1 MMVASKYDN
10 NLWSQTAGKLQN
22 YDVLAKDLSADL
34 IVIGGGFT
42 GCAAALEAVNAGVSV
57 VLLEAETVG
66 FGGSGRNVGLV
77 NAGLWTPPDEVE
89 ETLGQTRGQKLNTA
103 LAAAPDLVFSLIE
116 KHQID
121 CDAVRNGTL
130 HCAHSNSGLNDLKSR
145 FAQQVKRDAPVQL
158 IDQNQTANRTGSNA
172 FRGAL
177 FDPRAGTIQ
186 PLSYCQ
192 GLAHAACA
200 QGAQIF
206 ENSPAVSINH
216 VDGQWRVETRAGTA
230 SASNLIVAT
239 NAYSND
245 QLLGQQSRF
254 TLVHYFQ
261 FATEPLNAKERESVL
276 PNLEGCW
283 DTALVMSSFRYDR
296 DGRLLV
302 GSVGSLD
309 HVASPTHEFWA
320 KKKLAALYPQLAHK
334 KLDHAWHGRI
344 AMTKDHLPKI
354 VEIGPN
360 AYSVFGYSGRGIGPG
375 TVFGTALAQT
385 IATGD
390 KSVLPIASITNYA
403 EKLTEISSIYY
414 ETGSVLTHGTYAA
427 GRTISGH

>member
-1 MMVASKYDN
+1 MIAHKYDN
-10 NLWSQTAGKLQN
+10 NLWTKTAPSALGRAQMEGEH
-22 YDVLAKDLSADL
+22 SADL
-34 IVIGGGFT
+34 IIIGGGFT
-42 GCAAALEAVNAGVSV
+42 GCAAALEAAQSGLSV
-57 VLLEAETVG
+57 ILLEAETIG

-77 NAGLWTPPDEVE
+77 NAGLWTPPDDVE
-89 ETLGQTRGQKLNTA
+89 NTIGLEAGQKLNTA

-116 KHQID
+116 RHQIK

-130 HCAHSNSGLNDLKSR
+130 HCAHSAAGLKNLHTR
-145 FAQQVKRDAPVQL
+145 FTQHQKRNAPVAL
-158 IDQNQTANRTGSNA
+158 INQEQTAHRTGTAA
-172 FRGAL
+172 FKGAL

-192 GLAHAACA
+192 GLALAAINA
-200 QGAQIF
+200 GAKLF
-206 ENSPAVSINH
+206 ENSPALAIARNAEQWTVKTQN
-216 VDGQWRVETRAGTA
+216 GQATA
-230 SASNLIVAT
+230 PHLIVAT

-261 FATEPLNAKERESVL
+261 FATEPLTKSERASIL

-283 DTALVMSSFRYDR
+283 DTALVMSSFRYDS

-309 HVASPTHEFWA
+309 HATSPTHEFWA
-320 KKKLAALYPQLAHK
+320 QKKLAAIYPQLARK

-344 AMTKDHLPKI
+344 AMTKDHLPKV
-354 VEIGPN
+354 VEFGPN

-375 TVFGTALAQT
+375 TVFGTSLAKM
-385 IATGD
+385 IANNDT
-390 KSVLPIASITNYA
+390 SHLPVEPINAYA
-403 EKLTEISSIYY
+403 ENLTKTAGLYY
-414 ETGSVLTHGTYAA
+414 ETGSVLTHGLYAA
-427 GRTISGH
+427 GRTLIGR